1 MNIGIRIAAI
11 GRLYYNSGMK
21 VSVIKTHKITH
32 QDTDILAILDTYI
45 PVLQEETV
53 VAVTSK
59 IVSICEGRIVN
70 DSEAGGKEK
79 LIAKEAE
86 YFLPSQESKYDVSLT
101 IKNGLLIAT
110 AGIDESNIDG
120 DYVLWPKY
128 PQASANKIRE
138 HLAKKFS
145 LKNLGIIITDSKT
158 TPLRWGTTGV
168 AIAHSGFAALHDY
181 RGKPDLFGRKMKM
194 TQANIMDALAV
205 ATVAVMGEGNEQT
218 PLALIEDLSFVTF
231 QPRNP
236 TKKELKNLRIDMKD
250 DLYAPLL
257 RNVEWKKGKL

>member
-1 MNIGIRIAAI
+1 
-11 GRLYYNSGMK
+11 MK

-32 QDTDILAILDTYI
+32 QDTDILVILDTYI
-45 PVLQEETV
+45 PVLQEGTV

-59 IVSICEGRIVN
+59 IVSICEGRVVK
-70 DSEAGGKEK
+70 DSPAGKKEK
-79 LIAKEAE
+79 LVAKEAE
-86 YFLPSQESKYDVSLT
+86 YFLPQQMSKYDVSLT
-101 IKNGLLIAT
+101 IKGGLLVAT

-145 LKNLGIIITDSKT
+145 LKNLGVIITDSRT
-158 TPLRWGTTGV
+158 TPLQWGTTGV
-168 AIAHSGFAALHDY
+168 AIAHSGFAALYDY

-205 ATVAVMGEGNEQT
+205 SAVVVMGEGKEQT
-218 PLALIEDLSFVTF
+218 PLAIIEDIPFVQF
-231 QPRNP
+231 QSRNP
-236 TKKELKNLRIDMKD
+236 TKKELKSLRIDIED

-257 RNVEWKKGKL
+257 KSVKWRKSIDKNL

>member
-1 MNIGIRIAAI
+1 
-11 GRLYYNSGMK
+11 MK
-21 VSVIKTHKITH
+21 VSSIKTHKITQ
-32 QDTDILAILDTYI
+32 QDTDILAVLDRYLPT
-45 PVLQEETV
+45 LQEGTV
-53 VAVTSK
+53 VTVTSK

-101 IKNGLLIAT
+101 IKNGLLIPT

-168 AIAHSGFAALHDY
+168 ALSHSGFVALHDY
-181 RGKPDLFGRKMKM
+181 RGKPDLFGRTMKM
-194 TQANIMDALAV
+194 TQANNMDALAV
-205 ATVAVMGEGNEQT
+205 AAVAVMGEGREQT
-218 PLALIEDLSFVTF
+218 PLAVIEDLPFITF
-231 QPRNP
+231 QHRNP
-236 TKKELKNLRIDMKD
+236 TKKELADLRIDIED

-257 RNVEWKKGKL
+257 KSVKWIKGNAGK